1 MGWTAGAELFS
12 ELSRQFGHY
21 FLKTEEGVNLVFL
34 TAKGRR
40 FIQSA
45 LELQPRVSQFKIQI
59 PLDAP
64 FCSARWRGEGDGDD
78 VWSLVIGEG
87 GTVENHD
94 FSSRHR
100 PDGLTGC
107 PTSCRP
113 LFPFFTEPSI
123 EGATLIPAK
132 VELSARATSARNQA
146 SHRCGE
152 ARIGVITNINS
163 H

>member
-1 MGWTAGAELFS
+1 MDGGRGALFRTKS
-12 ELSRQFGHY
+12 PIWSLLLEDER
-21 FLKTEEGVNLVFL
+21 VNLVFL

-100 PDGLTGC
+100 PDGLTGY

-123 EGATLIPAK
+123 EGATLIPAE

>member
-1 MGWTAGAELFS
+1 MTPSPPALEEIKPATSFQRAASHLQAHFARDSATKRGSWRGRRARSSFQSPIWSLLLED
-12 ELSRQFGHY
+12 
-21 FLKTEEGVNLVFL
+21 EGVNLVFL

-64 FCSARWRGEGDGDD
+64 FCSARWRGERGGDD

-100 PDGLTGC
+100 PDGLTVRLPAARC
-107 PTSCRP
+107 S
-113 LFPFFTEPSI
+113 LFSQSH
-123 EGATLIPAK
+123 
-132 VELSARATSARNQA
+132 LSRER
-146 SHRCGE
+146 R
-152 ARIGVITNINS
+152 
-163 H
+163 